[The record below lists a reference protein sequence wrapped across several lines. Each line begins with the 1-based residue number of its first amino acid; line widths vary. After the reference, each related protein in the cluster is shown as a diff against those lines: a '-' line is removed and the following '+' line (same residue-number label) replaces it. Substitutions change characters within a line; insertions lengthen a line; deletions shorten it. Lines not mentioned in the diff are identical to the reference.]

1 MHSGARYTIR
11 NSRITPLRHAGMKSA
26 ADTQV
31 PRPGELV
38 LDHVAHFV
46 PHVDSASSE
55 LKKLGFTLTPFSE
68 QSHRAEPGGPLV
80 PAGSGN
86 RCVMLREG
94 YLEFLTPTGDTPIA
108 GQLRAAIKRYAGLH
122 LVAFGTAAPEADH
135 ARLAGSGFGPLPPVA
150 LQRQI
155 RTATGE
161 GTARFT
167 VVRVPPGTMPEGRIQ
182 FCQQHTPEL
191 LWQPRWLVH
200 HNRAC
205 ALGGVILRVADA
217 REAAQR
223 FARYTGLLAQLSG
236 SVWRIDT
243 ARGYLLFVDRE
254 TLHRRLDVMA
264 PSLPWIAGY
273 VLKSEDIAET
283 GDCLRRAGVP
293 LQVLGSQRLLVKLS
307 AALGGIIVF
316 EPKHSGVLN
325 FD

>member
-1 MHSGARYTIR
+1 
-11 NSRITPLRHAGMKSA
+11 
-26 ADTQV
+26 
-31 PRPGELV
+31 V

-46 PHVDSASSE
+46 PHVDAASE
-55 LKKLGFTLTPFSE
+55 ALEKLGFTLTPFSE
-68 QSHRAEPGGPLV
+68 QSHRAAPGGPLV

-108 GQLRAAIKRYAGLH
+108 DQLRTAIKRYTGVH
-122 LVAFGTAAPEADH
+122 LVAFGSAAPDADH
-135 ARLAGSGFGPLPPVA
+135 ARLVRAGFGPLPPVA

-155 RTATGE
+155 GTATGE

-191 LWQPRWLVH
+191 LWQPRWLDH
-200 HNRAC
+200 HNRAT
-205 ALGGVILRVADA
+205 ALAGVILRVADA

-236 SVWRIDT
+236 SVWRIGT

-254 TLHRRLDVMA
+254 TLHRRLDVVA

-273 VLKSEDIAET
+273 VLKSEDIDQT
-283 GDCLRRAGVP
+283 GDTLRKSRVP
-293 LQVLGSQRLLVKLS
+293 VHVLGSRRLLVKLP
-307 AALGGIIVF
+307 AAFGGIIVF
-316 EPKHSGVLN
+316 EPLDAGVFN

>member
-1 MHSGARYTIR
+1 MVS
-11 NSRITPLRHAGMKSA
+11 PA
-26 ADTQV
+26 ASQV
-31 PRPGELV
+31 PAPGELV

-46 PHVDSASSE
+46 PHVDAASSG
-55 LKKLGFTLTPFSE
+55 LKKLGFILAPFSE

-80 PAGSGN
+80 PAGTGN
-86 RCVMLREG
+86 RCVMFREG
-94 YLEFLTPTGDTPIA
+94 YLEFLTPTGDTPVA
-108 GQLRAAIKRYAGLH
+108 SQLRSAIKRYTGVH

-135 ARLAGSGFGPLPPVA
+135 ARLAKAGYSPLPPVA

-155 RTATGE
+155 GTATGE

-191 LWQPRWLVH
+191 LWQPRWLDH
-200 HNRAC
+200 HNRAT
-205 ALGGVILRVADA
+205 ALAGVILRVADA

-223 FARYTGLLAQLSG
+223 FARYTGLLAQLGG
-236 SVWRIDT
+236 SMWRIST

-264 PSLPWIAGY
+264 PSLPWIAGT
-273 VLKSEDIAET
+273 VLKSEDIAAT
-283 GDCLRRAGVP
+283 GDTLRRSGVS
-293 LQVLGSQRLLVKLS
+293 VHVIGSRRLLVKLQ
-307 AALGGIIVF
+307 AALGGVIVF
-316 EPKHSGVLN
+316 EPLDAGVLN

>member
-1 MHSGARYTIR
+1 M
-11 NSRITPLRHAGMKSA
+11 
-26 ADTQV
+26 
-31 PRPGELV
+31 
-38 LDHVAHFV
+38 
-46 PHVDSASSE
+46 PHVDSASSG

-94 YLEFLTPTGDTPIA
+94 YVEFLTPTGDTPIA
-108 GQLRAAIKRYAGLH
+108 GQLRTAIKRYTGVH
-122 LVAFGTAAPEADH
+122 LVAFGTASPEADH
-135 ARLAGSGFGPLPPVA
+135 ARLAQAGFGPLPPVA

-155 RTATGE
+155 GATTGE

-191 LWQPRWLVH
+191 LWQPRWLEH
-200 HNRAC
+200 HNRATVL
-205 ALGGVILRVADA
+205 AGVILCVADA

-223 FARYTGLLAQLSG
+223 FARYTGLLTQLNG
-236 SVWRIDT
+236 SVWRIST
-243 ARGYLLFVDRE
+243 ARGYLLFLDSE
-254 TLHRRLDVMA
+254 SLHRRLDVVA

-273 VLKSEDIAET
+273 VLKSEDIADT
-283 GDCLRRAGVP
+283 GDTLRRSGVP
-293 LQVLGSQRLLVKLS
+293 VHVLGSRRLLVKLP

-316 EPKHSGVLN
+316 EPPDAGMLN

>member
-1 MHSGARYTIR
+1 MCVSVFICGSIRFLIRLLLCVLVANNQIPAPGAL
-11 NSRITPLRHAGMKSA
+11 N
-26 ADTQV
+26 
-31 PRPGELV
+31 

-46 PHVDSASSE
+46 PHVDSASSG

-94 YLEFLTPTGDTPIA
+94 YLEFLTPTGDTPVA
-108 GQLRAAIKRYAGLH
+108 SQLRSAIKRYTGVH

-135 ARLAGSGFGPLPPVA
+135 ARLARAGFGPLPPVA

-155 RTATGE
+155 GTPTGE

-191 LWQPRWLVH
+191 LWQPRWLDH
-200 HNRAC
+200 HNRAT
-205 ALGGVILRVADA
+205 ALAGVILHVADA
-217 REAAQR
+217 QEAAQR

-236 SVWRIDT
+236 SVWRIST
-243 ARGYLLFVDRE
+243 ARGYLLFIDRE
-254 TLHRRLDVMA
+254 TLHRSLDVVA
-264 PSLPWIAGY
+264 PTLPWIAGT
-273 VLKSEDIAET
+273 VLKSEDIAAT
-283 GDCLRRAGVP
+283 ADCLRRSGVP
-293 LQVLGSQRLLVKLS
+293 VHVLGNRRLLVKLP
-307 AALGGIIVF
+307 AALGGVIVF
-316 EPKHSGVLN
+316 EPLDAGAL
-325 FD
+325 DLD

>member
-1 MHSGARYTIR
+1 
-11 NSRITPLRHAGMKSA
+11 
-26 ADTQV
+26 
-31 PRPGELV
+31 V

-46 PHVDSASSE
+46 PHVDSASSG

-94 YLEFLTPTGDTPIA
+94 YLEFLTPTGDTPVA
-108 GQLRAAIKRYAGLH
+108 SQLRSSIKRYTGVH
-122 LVAFGTAAPEADH
+122 LVAFGTAAPEVDH
-135 ARLAGSGFGPLPPVA
+135 VRLTKAGFGPLPPVA

-155 RTATGE
+155 GTATGE

-191 LWQPRWLVH
+191 LWQQRWLDH
-200 HNRAC
+200 HNRTA
-205 ALGGVILRVADA
+205 ALAGVILRVADA

-223 FARYTGLLAQLSG
+223 FARYTGLLAQVNG
-236 SVWRIDT
+236 SVWRIST
-243 ARGYLLFVDRE
+243 ARGYLLFLDRD
-254 TLHRRLDVMA
+254 TLHRRFDVVA

-273 VLKSEDIAET
+273 VLKSEDIVET
-283 GDCLRRAGVP
+283 GDTLRRSGV
-293 LQVLGSQRLLVKLS
+293 QVHVLGSRRLLVKLP
-307 AALGGIIVF
+307 AALGGVIVF
-316 EPKHSGVLN
+316 EPLDAGVLN

>member
-1 MHSGARYTIR
+1 VTRPVS
-11 NSRITPLRHAGMKSA
+11 SEA
-26 ADTQV
+26 AASQV
-31 PRPGELV
+31 PAPGTLNI
-38 LDHVAHFV
+38 DHVAHFV

-80 PAGSGN
+80 TAGSGN

-108 GQLRAAIKRYAGLH
+108 GQLRTAIKRYTGVH

-135 ARLAGSGFGPLPPVA
+135 ARLARAGFGPLPPVA
-150 LQRQI
+150 LQRHI
-155 RTATGE
+155 GTTTGA
-161 GTARFT
+161 GTAGFT

-191 LWQPRWLVH
+191 LWQRRWLDH
-200 HNRAC
+200 RNRAA
-205 ALGGVILRVADA
+205 ALAGVILRVADA

-223 FARYTGLLAQLSG
+223 FARYTGLPAQSSG
-236 SVWRIDT
+236 SVWRIST
-243 ARGYLLFVDRE
+243 ARGYLLFADRE
-254 TLHRRLDVMA
+254 TLHRRLDVVA

-273 VLKSEDIAET
+273 VLSSEDIADT
-283 GDCLRRAGVP
+283 GDYLRTSRVP
-293 LQVLGSQRLLVKLS
+293 VHVLGSQRLMVKLPG
-307 AALGGIIVF
+307 ALGGLIVF
-316 EPKHSGVLN
+316 EPPDAGVLN